1 MQRSKLAGAQIEDP
15 PVMHAFDEA
24 FVSGFRE
31 VIWISVGMALL
42 SALSAQVIG
51 SKKHIVQARN

>member
-1 MQRSKLAGAQIEDP
+1 MR
-15 PVMHAFDEA
+15 AFDEA

-42 SALSAQVIG
+42 SAMSAQIIR
-51 SKKHIVQARN
+51 SKKHIVPATD